1 MTHSQDVNISCKIYN
16 VFSSVNG
23 LPFNFVFNFFTV
35 SAIKLFMRSASYCL
49 HIQTHTAYKDHRL
62 TYTYKDI
69 STPPVTCTQQLPVLH
84 LMNKLMVGKII
95 IQRFTL
101 S

>member
-49 HIQTHTAYKDHRL
+49 HTAYKYHRM

-69 STPPVTCTQQLPVLH
+69 STPTVTCTQQLPVLH

-95 IQRFTL
+95 LQRFTL